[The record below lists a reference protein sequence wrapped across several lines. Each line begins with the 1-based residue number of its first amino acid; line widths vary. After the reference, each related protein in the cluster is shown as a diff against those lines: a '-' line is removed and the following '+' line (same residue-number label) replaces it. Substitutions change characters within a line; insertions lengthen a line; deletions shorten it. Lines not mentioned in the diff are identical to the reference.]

1 LLQTHNKAP
10 DHQQAESTSAHCAF
24 PLSGSELSLAR
35 SIHGERVWQSLA
47 LLICF
52 LLLPVRAASNAPS
65 DSDYLQKSAE
75 LMTAGDLA
83 GAEKEAR
90 LALRDSST
98 KPMAWATLG
107 AIRFRQKRY
116 TEASQFLNAALRL
129 NPALLEARVTLGEV
143 FALTGKRVLARQE
156 LMEVLRV
163 DPDNREARFALAQLE
178 SARGNFSVSLS
189 IAEPILAELRRSTDG
204 ILLLAKD
211 YSGLKQKESLIALVH
226 DWDGLPE
233 ASASSTA
240 ALASLLVTS
249 GLDQQAIDVLEKAKN
264 SGQVS
269 YDLAFAL
276 ANLYFNRGDL
286 DRAFGSYE
294 AALSLNQNCVDCLLH
309 LAKMAEQQKDP
320 EKALAYLIKAK
331 RLQPDNPLILFEF
344 GKTCLELD
352 LIEDALPALQ
362 KASRLQPD
370 NESYSYVLASANVSK
385 KQYEVAGNLFQALL
399 AKHPKDS
406 SLNYAMGSLLFLEV
420 RLDESATYLRRS
432 VELQPDQIASYYYLA
447 MIAEGKGQDDQA
459 IAALQDVLRRNSD
472 YGPAYEALGGI
483 LLKNQKYQE
492 AQQALEKAVV
502 LNPDSVKAHY
512 QLGILLGR
520 TRRQVDADKEF
531 AIVQQLNAEE
541 EKRLGMRLR
550 ILTPH

>member
-1 LLQTHNKAP
+1 MLQTHNKTP
-10 DHQQAESTSAHCAF
+10 DHRKAESASADCGF
-24 PLSGSELSLAR
+24 PPSVTERWLAR
-35 SIHGERVWQSLA
+35 SIHGERVRQSLA
-47 LLICF
+47 LLLCF
-52 LLLPVRAASNAPS
+52 LLLPVRAVSQAPS
-65 DSDYLQKSAE
+65 DSDHLQKSAE

-90 LALRDSST
+90 LALEDSST

-116 TEASQFLNAALRL
+116 TDATQFLNGALRL
-129 NPALLEARVTLGEV
+129 NPGLLEARVTLGEV

-156 LMEVLRV
+156 LKEVLRV

-178 SARGNFSVSLS
+178 SASGNFSVSLS

-211 YSGLKQKESLIALVH
+211 YSSLKQKEALVALVH

-233 ASASSTA
+233 ASASSSA
-240 ALASLLVTS
+240 FASLLVTS
-249 GLDQQAIDVLEKAKN
+249 GLEQQAIDVLEKAKN

-294 AALSLNQNCVDCLLH
+294 AALSLNQSCVDCLLH

-331 RLQPDNPLILFEF
+331 RQQPDNPLILFEF

-352 LIEDALPALQ
+352 LLEDALPALQ
-362 KASRLQPD
+362 KATRLQPD

-385 KQYEVAGNLFQALL
+385 KQYEAAGKLFQALL
-399 AKHPKDS
+399 AKHPNDS

-420 RLDESATYLRRS
+420 RLDEAATYLRRS
-432 VELQPDQIASYYYLA
+432 VELQPNQIASYYYLA

-459 IAALQDVLRRNSD
+459 IAALQDVLRRNSE
-472 YGPAYEALGGI
+472 YAPAYEALGGV
-483 LLKNQKYQE
+483 LLKKQKYQE
-492 AQQALEKAVV
+492 AQEALEKAVV

-520 TRRQVDADKEF
+520 TGRQADANKEF
-531 AIVQQLNAEE
+531 AIVQQLNAED